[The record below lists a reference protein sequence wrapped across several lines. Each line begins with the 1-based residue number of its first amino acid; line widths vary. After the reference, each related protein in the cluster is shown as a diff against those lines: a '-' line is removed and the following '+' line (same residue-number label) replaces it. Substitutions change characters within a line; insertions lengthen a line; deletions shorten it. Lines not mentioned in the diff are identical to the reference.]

1 VVVGQVAQTLLMA
14 LMAIPEDLV
23 AEMVEE
29 EEEKEIT
36 EVMAAYLAVQEEVVL
51 VGTAGLAIVVV
62 VGAVEK

>member
-1 VVVGQVAQTLLMA
+1 
-14 LMAIPEDLV
+14 
-23 AEMVEE
+23 VEE

-62 VGAVEK
+62 MGAGEK